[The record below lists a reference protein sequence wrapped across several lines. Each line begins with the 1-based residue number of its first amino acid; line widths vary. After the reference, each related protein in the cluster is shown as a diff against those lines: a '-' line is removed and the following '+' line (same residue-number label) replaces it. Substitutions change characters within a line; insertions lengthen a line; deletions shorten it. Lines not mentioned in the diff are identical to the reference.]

1 MVGDRHVRTVARTGA
16 VDAMMARDAAAA
28 TSTRWRWWHALW
40 SLPVLAFIAVQMRP
54 VLGRLDRAVLG
65 SLDGTDAVF
74 QSGIL
79 TWTARHFWQP
89 AVCIDLPIF
98 YPARSAL
105 VAMDTL
111 VGQAVMV
118 APLTWVADP
127 TPALLYNLAVAV
139 TLLLV
144 ALAGALLWLA
154 FTDDEPPGRRAAG
167 AALCAL
173 FLLGSPF
180 TTWQLSMLNQISP
193 PWVVLLV
200 AALWRGWRRFSAGG
214 SPRPWWW
221 TASACLV
228 VQAAWGWYGFADAVF
243 VLGTALAMGLWCAR
257 RDQRAWPLARSAA
270 LPALAAAVLVLGLA
284 WPYLQLRSETPEYT
298 RELQAVQHYGAHL
311 HVLGNLGPHRLG
323 WADLAGTAPAA
334 AERAMTNVDAVMH
347 PGWLA
352 LIGAALAV
360 ATWRRWPA
368 GLRRGRWFLVAL
380 GAVGF
385 VMAFGDSVGV
395 PPGSDR
401 RIILPFGI
409 LREVLTPFEAF
420 RAPSRFL
427 FLTVIAT
434 SWLATV
440 GVTNLARERRWI
452 VAVLGVLVWLESI
465 PVAVLAVPIEVD
477 GRRSGPLVAS
487 HPDGAVLTLP
497 APRTEADEGVA
508 ETLWLHRALATG
520 HPVTGGV
527 SGWVPPRTRAL
538 RERLAACERG
548 EVAVA
553 DLLAEMRA
561 LGVVAAEI
569 RLQDSDPGRVVL
581 WQQEL
586 RGLGHEGRRSVPGYQ
601 VHVLVPSA
609 GS

>member
-1 MVGDRHVRTVARTGA
+1 
-16 VDAMMARDAAAA
+16 MARDAAAS
-28 TSTRWRWWHALW
+28 TSACWRWSHVLW
-40 SLPVLAFIAVQMRP
+40 SLPVLAFVAVQVRP
-54 VLGRLDRAVLG
+54 VLGRFDRAVLG

-89 AVCIDLPIF
+89 SVCIDLPIF
-98 YPARSAL
+98 YPARNAL

-111 VGQAVMV
+111 VGQALVV
-118 APLTWVADP
+118 APLTWIADP
-127 TPALLYNLAVAV
+127 TPALLYNLAVLV
-139 TLLLV
+139 TLLLT
-144 ALAGALLWLA
+144 ALSGALLWLA
-154 FTDDEPPGRRAAG
+154 FTDGAPPGCRAAG

-200 AALWRGWRRFSAGG
+200 AALWRGWRRFAAGA

-221 TASACLV
+221 AASACLV

-243 VLGTALAMGLWCAR
+243 VLGAALAMGLWRAR
-257 RDQRAWPLARSAA
+257 RERRGWTLVRSAA
-270 LPALAAAVLVLGLA
+270 LPSLTAAVLVLALA

-311 HVLGNLGPHRLG
+311 HVLGNAGPHRLG
-323 WADLAGTAPAA
+323 WDDLTGSASPA

-352 LIGAALAV
+352 LVGVALA
-360 ATWRRWPA
+360 ATTWRRWPE
-368 GLRRGRWFLVAL
+368 GLWRGRWFLVAL
-380 GAVGF
+380 GVVGF

-409 LREVLTPFEAF
+409 LRELLTPFEAF
-420 RAPSRFL
+420 RAPARFL

-434 SWLATV
+434 GWLATV
-440 GVTNLARERRWI
+440 GVMNLARGRRWLVFA
-452 VAVLGVLVWLESI
+452 VAALVWLESV
-465 PVAVLAVPIEVD
+465 PVAMLAVPVEVD
-477 GRRSGPLVAS
+477 GRRSGPLVP
-487 HPDGAVLTLP
+487 HRPDGAVLTLP
-497 APRTEADEGVA
+497 APRTEADEDVA
-508 ETLWLHRALATG
+508 ETRWLHRALATG

-527 SGWVPPRTRAL
+527 SGWVPPPTREL
-538 RERLAACERG
+538 RERLTACERG
-548 EVAVA
+548 EAAVA

-569 RLQDSDPGRVVL
+569 RLQDSDPERVVF
-581 WQQEL
+581 WQQAL
-586 RGLGHEGRRSVPGYQ
+586 RGLGRAGRRSAPGYR
-601 VHVLVPSA
+601 VHVLDTPP